1 MDAGELVRATK
12 LRGGDGGGH
21 EHLEGT
27 DVAADQARGAPR
39 LRLGDGDAVQRS
51 KVGHAREDV
60 RAVVRELRQRGEL
73 EGERLEVRT
82 RVRERV
88 ELRHVVDGV
97 IRRREES
104 ELGEL
109 REGREGA
116 ETVVG
121 DVEALAAVVGGGDV
135 VDDAEALV
143 DGGDAAFLG
152 VERGGLV
159 AEELTEAHGAGET
172 RADRGGGV
180 AVAGGGDGGEV
191 AARGDGGVD
200 VASRGD
206 QARRGSRD
214 GTARV
219 LAAGLR
225 LGPAPNLGEGR
236 RGVATTRPTAVPGG
250 SLEPVGGLRATTG
263 GGGAAGPA
271 RRRDV
276 ARLVATTRLA
286 RVILGRVD
294 HLPGPRRVPARVS
307 PHEPRAGRRRA
318 LALVER
324 GVPAEDAHVHDVLR
338 HGRRAS
344 PPPRGAQTNLN
355 AQLTPTASNV
365 VGTRVPV

>member
-1 MDAGELVRATK
+1 MDARELVRAPK

-27 DVAADQARGAPR
+27 DVASHETRGAPR
-39 LRLGDGDAVQRS
+39 LRLGDGDAVQRA
-51 KVGHAREDV
+51 KVGKAREHV
-60 RAVVRELRQRGEL
+60 RAVVRKLRQRREF
-73 EGERLEVRT
+73 EGERLEVRA
-82 RVRERV
+82 RAGERV
-88 ELRHVVDGV
+88 QLRHVVHRV
-97 IRRREES
+97 VRRREES

-116 ETVVG
+116 EPVVG
-121 DVEALAAVVGGGDV
+121 DVQALAAVVGGGDV

-143 DGGDAAFLG
+143 DGGDAALLG
-152 VERGGLV
+152 VERRGMV
-159 AEELTEAHGAGET
+159 AEESTEAHGTGEM

-180 AVAGGGDGGEV
+180 AVARGGDGREA

-206 QARRGSRD
+206 QAHRGSRD
-214 GTARV
+214 GAARV

-225 LGPAPNLGEGR
+225 LGPAPNLREGR
-236 RGVATTRPTAVPGG
+236 SGVATPRPTAVPRR

-263 GGGAAGPA
+263 GGVAAGG
-271 RRRDV
+271 V
-276 ARLVATTRLA
+276 ARLVATTRRA

-294 HLPGPRRVPARVS
+294 HRTGPRRVPARVS

-318 LALVER
+318 LALVEC
-324 GVPAEDAHVHDVLR
+324 GVSAEDAHVHDVLR

-355 AQLTPTASNV
+355 AQLTPTASIPL
-365 VGTRVPV
+365 TSW